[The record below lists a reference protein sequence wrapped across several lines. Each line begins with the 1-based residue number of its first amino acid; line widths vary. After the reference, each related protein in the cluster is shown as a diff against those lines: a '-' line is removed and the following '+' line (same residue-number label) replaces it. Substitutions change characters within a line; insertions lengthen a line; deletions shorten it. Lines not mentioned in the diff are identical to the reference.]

1 MKILIIGNGLL
12 GTSLIKR
19 LESENHT
26 LMVFSRKYR
35 GEIECEQKVGDIFNF
50 DNFKSVFNWKPQI
63 VINTAWITTPGIYR
77 NDPSNHMYSQ
87 FTVDLANYLSH
98 TDVEHIINFG
108 TCAEYGPQSE
118 PIEAGTTQLAPTT
131 LYGEQKV
138 AAYRGVELSL
148 RGTEIRSTWARIFYP
163 YGPGQD
169 PHRLI
174 PMLINA
180 IRDSKEIK
188 LNDTSSQYDWISAR
202 DVASAISWVIRT
214 DLPAQI
220 DVGTSVGYTNLQ
232 ILETL
237 YKMLLPQGGMASNL
251 KHDFGLNEKLIVSKN
266 SPLLKSGWVAQDSL
280 ESGLQLVLEA

>member
-1 MKILIIGNGLL
+1 MKILVIGNGLL

-19 LESENHT
+19 LKSENHT
-26 LMVFSRKYR
+26 LMVFSRRYR
-35 GEIECEQKVGDIFNF
+35 EEIECEQKIGDIFSF
-50 DNFKSVFNWKPQI
+50 DKFKSVFNWKPQI

-87 FTVDLANYLSH
+87 FAVDLANHVSH

-108 TCAEYGPQSE
+108 TCAEYGPQSG
-118 PIEAGTTQLAPTT
+118 PVEAGTTQLAPTT

-138 AAYRGVELSL
+138 AAHRGVELSL
-148 RGTEIRSTWARIFYP
+148 KGTEIRSTWARIFYP

-180 IRDSKEIK
+180 IKNSNEIK
-188 LNDTSSQYDWISAR
+188 LNDISSQYDWISAR

-214 DLPAQI
+214 DLPPQI

-237 YKMLLPQGGMASNL
+237 YKMLKPQGGMPSNL
-251 KHDFGLNEKLIVSKN
+251 KHDFGLNQKLIVSKN

>member
-1 MKILIIGNGLL
+1 MKILVIGNGLL

-26 LMVFSRKYR
+26 LMVFSRKHR
-35 GEIECEQKVGDIFNF
+35 EEIECEQKVGDIFDF
-50 DNFKSVFNWKPQI
+50 DNFKNVFNWKPQI

-87 FTVDLANYLSH
+87 FTVDLARYVSH

-108 TCAEYGPQSE
+108 TCAEYGPQSD

-138 AAYRGVELSL
+138 AAHRGVELSL
-148 RGTEIRSTWARIFYP
+148 KGTEIRSTWARIFYP

-174 PMLINA
+174 PMLIHA
-180 IRDSKEIK
+180 IKSSNEIK

-202 DVASAISWVIRT
+202 DVASAISWVIRK
-214 DLPAQI
+214 DLPSQI

-237 YKMLLPQGGMASNL
+237 FKMLKPQECVPSNL
-251 KHDFGLNEKLIVSKN
+251 KQDFGLNEKLIVSKN
-266 SPLLKSGWVAQDSL
+266 SPLLKSGWAAQDSL
-280 ESGLQLVLEA
+280 ESGLQLVLGA

>member
-1 MKILIIGNGLL
+1 M
-12 GTSLIKR
+12 SLK
-19 LESENHT
+19 
-26 LMVFSRKYR
+26 
-35 GEIECEQKVGDIFNF
+35 
-50 DNFKSVFNWKPQI
+50 
-63 VINTAWITTPGIYR
+63 
-77 NDPSNHMYSQ
+77 
-87 FTVDLANYLSH
+87 
-98 TDVEHIINFG
+98 
-108 TCAEYGPQSE
+108 
-118 PIEAGTTQLAPTT
+118 
-131 LYGEQKV
+131 
-138 AAYRGVELSL
+138 
-148 RGTEIRSTWARIFYP
+148 GTEIRSTWARIFYP

-214 DLPAQI
+214 DLPSQI

-237 YKMLLPQGGMASNL
+237 YRMLIPQGGMPSNL

-266 SPLLKSGWVAQDSL
+266 SPLLKSGWAAQDSL